1 MHRNIFI
8 SLRLQSNDCTLTML
22 AGVTIVPTVAIP
34 YELPTSWISFDPVSI
49 APVYAE
55 AKAAVIALQT
65 IPSQR
70 AWVERLQALELK
82 MEVAGTSR
90 IEGADFTERE
100 LEAALGEDAN
110 QLKTRSQRQARAA
123 LETYAWL
130 RTVPPDQP
138 ITPELVRGIHRR
150 IVTGAD
156 DDHCPPGELRG
167 LDHNVTFGSP
177 RHRGCDGG
185 PPCELALQELC
196 NALASAFRAHDPLVQ
211 AMAAHYHLAAMHP
224 FLDGNGR
231 TARAL
236 EALLL
241 QRAGLRDSCFVAMSN
256 YYYDE
261 KTNYLKALADVRA
274 ARHDLTTFLVFALR
288 GVHQQVHR
296 LLAEIQR
303 ELKKALFRDVMFT
316 LFGRLRSAR
325 KRVIAKRQ
333 LAILGLLLR
342 GDDEKLSYEQ
352 IRERMASHYRDLKKP
367 EVALVRD
374 LTNLLHLRA
383 LRMVRATATTPAH
396 FALRLSWP
404 TEITE
409 TAFFQRLETL
419 PKAKTHRLLPG
430 GPEWGPEASEE

>member
-1 MHRNIFI
+1 M
-8 SLRLQSNDCTLTML
+8 S
-22 AGVTIVPTVAIP
+22 ATIVPAVAIS
-34 YELPTSWISFDPVSI
+34 YELPSSWIRFDPLAV
-49 APVYAE
+49 ATAFAE
-55 AKAAVIALQT
+55 AKAATIALQT

-70 AWVERLQALELK
+70 AWVERLQKLELK
-82 MEVAGTSR
+82 MEIAGTSR

-100 LEAALGEDAN
+100 LEVALGEDAN

-123 LETYAWL
+123 LATYAWL
-130 RTVPPDQP
+130 RNVPADQP
-138 ITPELVRGIHRR
+138 VTPELIRDIHRR

-167 LDHNVTFGSP
+167 PDHNVTFGTP
-177 RHRGCDGG
+177 RHRGCDGAS
-185 PPCELALQELC
+185 PCEKALEGLC
-196 NALASAFRAHDPLVQ
+196 SALAGAFRQHDPLLQ

-274 ARHDLTTFLVFALR
+274 AQHDLTPFLVFALK
-288 GVHQQVHR
+288 GVAQQVHR

-303 ELKKALFRDVMFT
+303 EMKKALFRDVMFT
-316 LFGRLRSAR
+316 LFGRLKSAR
-325 KRVIAKRQ
+325 KRVIAERQ

-342 GDDEKLSYEQ
+342 DDEETLSYEQ
-352 IRERMASHYRDLKKP
+352 VRERTAQHYKDLKKP

-374 LTNLLHLRA
+374 LSNLLYLRA
-383 LRMVRATATTPAH
+383 LRIVRPAKQTV
-396 FALRLSWP
+396 FAVRLAWP

-409 TAFFQRLETL
+409 TAFFERLKTL

-430 GPEWGPEASEE
+430 GPEWGPAAAPDDEPGTGTPE